1 MAGEMVLATQQAL
14 VILPGITADRV
25 ARRYLLDFYLR
36 RSPYRVF
43 LPSLCQ
49 YFGIGFAARQLN
61 RYFDS
66 HQLSRYQR
74 CHFICYISG
83 GFILRR
89 ALAQRALPN
98 LGRVVYVR
106 SPFQERVPELSLR
119 RYGPLPLLK
128 FGKVLLDL
136 AGDGKDRWPEP
147 AADFGYVIEGG
158 ISAQAAQ
165 LGLVAADFERCR
177 SDPRFALAAGRP
189 TLTTPLSHDQVYS
202 DDTLLGHMLQFIESG
217 RFPPA

>member
-1 MAGEMVLATQQAL
+1 MAGETFSQAL
-14 VILPGITADRV
+14 VVLPGITADRA
-25 ARRYLLDFYLR
+25 ARRHLLDYYR
-36 RSPYRVF
+36 SRSPYRVF
-43 LPSLCQ
+43 LPDLCQ

-61 RYFDS
+61 LYFDS

-98 LGRVVYVR
+98 LGRAVYVR
-106 SPFQERVPELSLR
+106 SPAQERVPELSLR
-119 RYGPLPLLK
+119 RYGPLPLFK

-136 AGDGKDRWPEP
+136 AGDRKDRWPEP
-147 AADFGYVIEGG
+147 AADF
-158 ISAQAAQ
+158 
-165 LGLVAADFERCR
+165 ERRR